1 MKTESGRRQRAFTL
15 VEMLIAVTIM
25 GLISAVMMRS
35 FLQVLNIYFYDT
47 AKIQINHDIRTFTA
61 SMSEN
66 ATYANYF
73 KIFPAYNNLSRTTP
87 TLVNPSDPDQGY
99 TTALT
104 DTSVNDGQSGDCLVL
119 VYKEAGDATHAADDT
134 KIARLIIYFRSPDA
148 VTGIGPVRILDL
160 AVTPSSSLPVFQ
172 LIPDITNPALYPI
185 VVQLSQDVATGKLFY
200 NYHDRAIIVKGNILQ
215 RGGQTNSVHATAT
228 DTYNFTVSPRG

>member
-1 MKTESGRRQRAFTL
+1 ML
-15 VEMLIAVTIM
+15 VAVTVL
-25 GLISAVMMRS
+25 GLLSAVMVRT
-35 FLQVLNIYFYDT
+35 FLQVLGIYFYDT

-61 SMSEN
+61 AMSEN

-73 KIFPAYNNLSRTTP
+73 KIFPAYDNLTRTTP
-87 TLVNPSDPDQGY
+87 TLVNPADPDQGF

-119 VYKEAGDATHAADDT
+119 VYKDPANDAL
-134 KIARLIIYFRSPDA
+134 INRLMIYFRSPDPN
-148 VTGIGPVRILDL
+148 TGIGPVRVLDL
-160 AVTPSSSLPVFQ
+160 PITPSSNLPVFQ
-172 LIPDITNPALYPI
+172 LIPEIRNPAIYPI
-185 VVQLSQDVATGKLFY
+185 VVQLSQDVATGRLFY

>member
-1 MKTESGRRQRAFTL
+1 MKTEFRRRQRGFTL
-15 VEMLIAVTIM
+15 VEMLVAVTIL
-25 GLISAVMMRS
+25 GIISAVMMRS

-73 KIFPAYNNLSRTTP
+73 KIFPSYTDLSRTTS
-87 TLVNPSDPDQGY
+87 TLVNPSDPDQGF
-99 TTALT
+99 TTAI
-104 DTSVNDGQSGDCLVL
+104 TSSAVNDGQSGDCLVL
-119 VYKEAGDATHAADDT
+119 VYKDTADDT
-134 KIARLIIYFRSPDA
+134 KIARLIIYFRSPDP
-148 VTGIGPVRILDL
+148 TTHIGPVRIIDL
-160 AVTPSSSLPVFQ
+160 PITPSSSLPVNQ
-172 LIPDITNPALYPI
+172 LIPNITNPALYPI
-185 VVQLSQDVATGKLFY
+185 VVQLSQDVGDGRLFY
-200 NYHDRAIIVKGNILQ
+200 DYHDRAIIVKGNILQ